1 MVHTLRLDNY
11 TPIPRKL
18 VLGTNSS
25 FGTESIKIE
34 RGAGWDGLNLT
45 ATWHIPGREEPLRV
59 ALLDGDAMDVPP
71 EVTKEAK
78 DGVLVLAGLASG
90 VQRASCNVEYLILEQ
105 AGVYGGADAEPTP
118 ELAAQVLEAA
128 LQAKADAEAAAEDAA
143 AAKANADKA
152 QSDAE
157 KAQQAAENA
166 AADAAKAGPYA
177 EAALAAQEAA
187 ESARDK
193 AIAAKQAAENAAAA
207 AAASKSAADTLAEEA
222 ERAAQAA
229 ENSKAAAN
237 NAANL
242 AGENATAAQQAAAT
256 AIAAANDA
264 GHVASDAAA
273 SKAAAE
279 AAAKAAQD
287 AQTAA
292 AEAKAEA
299 VKAQGAAQTAAK
311 SAQDAQAAA
320 EKVRDEAKTAQKGAE
335 AARDAAA
342 KSAEDA
348 DNTANS
354 IKDSMTQIAAN
365 KEAVSQLKED
375 LRNENLFVKQRA
387 VRGVRLAANGTI
399 VDGKENFTSDYIPI
413 ERLLNYK
420 KNSPLINF
428 YHRMCV
434 YNTAKNY
441 IKNID
446 DTNELY
452 NENGA
457 YVRFCGLLTE
467 IDEAKFIQCNAYDS
481 ISRLEIKKNN
491 ESYASFKEEVFN
503 NTGYYK
509 KSNDYKVTLNSG
521 WAASGVL
528 LDSEIYNAVEI
539 SVKDGEKIAFAGS
552 FGENAVCL
560 EVLYDGA
567 LKNRI
572 KISGDFNA
580 PNLFYHKVSNGVT
593 KILLSV
599 RNQNNAGYKFKFEY
613 FKNSIFDSTKRILS
627 QAQFI
632 ERKFYSTAHQGYIG
646 YGSKEN
652 TLQAFI
658 DACESGKFNCIETD
672 ARLTKDNIF
681 VLSHDASIVDSGITY
696 VIKEK
701 TYEELKKVFTDIC
714 TLEECMKICKKY
726 GVYLLIDKLIDAT
739 IEENSQYLFP
749 IIRKYRMQDT
759 VLFSSAV
766 SREGWTKK
774 ILEFNPKAK
783 IAFYYPNEWFTAE
796 QLAKAKNYVDGKNE
810 IIITCS
816 NTAITEEN
824 LQLFYD
830 NCDGVKIGTSVQNNL
845 ELYKSLFYTMDYIDS
860 NEYGVIDCFY
870 N

>member
-1 MVHTLRLDNY
+1 MQQVRIDFDNPGLPQSLGVVEGESQSRIFQAALYKSGAAY
-11 TPIPRKL
+11 TAPAGAVYSIMYR
-18 VLGTNSS
+18 G
-25 FGTESIKIE
+25 FGPQNQGWYDTIE
-34 RGAGWDGLNLT
+34 DGAGKRAACTVSGNVVTCELARQALRVPGHLTVVLCVSDAKGYMLKSWPIMADVRNDGYEDTGEIEMYFNLSGLAGNYLTQLEKAMADAEATKNNLT
-45 ATWHIPGREEPLRV
+45 AT
-59 ALLDGDAMDVPP
+59 
-71 EVTKEAK
+71 
-78 DGVLVLAGLASG
+78 S
-90 VQRASCNVEYLILEQ
+90 
-105 AGVYGGADAEPTP
+105 
-118 ELAAQVLEAA
+118 AQV
-128 LQAKADAEAAAEDAA
+128 QKDID
-143 AAKANADKA
+143 
-152 QSDAE
+152 
-157 KAQQAAENA
+157 
-166 AADAAKAGPYA
+166 
-177 EAALAAQEAA
+177 
-187 ESARDK
+187 
-193 AIAAKQAAENAAAA
+193 
-207 AAASKSAADTLAEEA
+207 
-222 ERAAQAA
+222 
-229 ENSKAAAN
+229 
-237 NAANL
+237 
-242 AGENATAAQQAAAT
+242 
-256 AIAAANDA
+256 
-264 GHVASDAAA
+264 
-273 SKAAAE
+273 
-279 AAAKAAQD
+279 AKAAETLKTIPESYTELD
-287 AQTAA
+287 GS
-292 AEAKAEA
+292 
-299 VKAQGAAQTAAK
+299 VK
-311 SAQDAQAAA
+311 
-320 EKVRDEAKTAQKGAE
+320 
-335 AARDAAA
+335 
-342 KSAEDA
+342 
-348 DNTANS
+348 
-354 IKDSMTQIAAN
+354 
-365 KEAVSQLKED
+365 QLKED
-375 LRNENLFVKQRA
+375 LRNENLFVKQSA
-387 VRGVRLAANGTI
+387 VIGARLAANGTT
-399 VDGKENFTSDYIPI
+399 VDDEKYFTSDYIPI
-413 ERLLNYK
+413 ERALKYK
-420 KNSPLINF
+420 KNSPLINV

-434 YNTAKNY
+434 YNTAKIY

-452 NENGA
+452 NEDGA

-481 ISRLEIKKNN
+481 IGRLKIEKNN
-491 ESYASFKEEVFN
+491 ESYTSFKDEVFN
-503 NTGYYK
+503 NAGYYK
-509 KSNDYKVTLNSG
+509 KSDDYKVTLNSG
-521 WAASGVL
+521 WSVTGEL
-528 LDSEIYNAVEI
+528 LDSDRYNAVEI

-552 FGENAVCL
+552 FGENAACL

-572 KISGDFNA
+572 VISGDFNA

-599 RNQNNAGYKFKFEY
+599 RNQKNTGYKFEFEY
-613 FKNSIFDSTKRILS
+613 FKNSIFESTKRILS

-632 ERKFYSTAHQGYIG
+632 GRKFYSTAHQGYIG

-652 TLQAFI
+652 TRQAFI

-681 VLSHDASIVDSGITY
+681 VLSHNASIVDNGITY

-749 IIRKYRMQDT
+749 IIRKYRMQDA

-766 SREGWTKK
+766 SREQWTRK

-796 QLAKAKNYVDGKNE
+796 QLVKAKNYVDGKNE

-860 NEYGVIDCFY
+860 NKYGVIDCFY

>member
-1 MVHTLRLDNY
+1 MADKPITREEKYLAYLTGDY
-11 TPIPRKL
+11 TGELPKPITRKEKYL
-18 VLGTNSS
+18 YELCLKGMGGEVSPEEIKSAVNEYLEKNPVKPGATTEQAQQIEQNKTDIASLKTETNS
-25 FGTESIKIE
+25 
-34 RGAGWDGLNLT
+34 
-45 ATWHIPGREEPLRV
+45 
-59 ALLDGDAMDVPP
+59 
-71 EVTKEAK
+71 
-78 DGVLVLAGLASG
+78 
-90 VQRASCNVEYLILEQ
+90 
-105 AGVYGGADAEPTP
+105 
-118 ELAAQVLEAA
+118 
-128 LQAKADAEAAAEDAA
+128 
-143 AAKANADKA
+143 
-152 QSDAE
+152 
-157 KAQQAAENA
+157 
-166 AADAAKAGPYA
+166 
-177 EAALAAQEAA
+177 
-187 ESARDK
+187 
-193 AIAAKQAAENAAAA
+193 
-207 AAASKSAADTLAEEA
+207 
-222 ERAAQAA
+222 
-229 ENSKAAAN
+229 
-237 NAANL
+237 
-242 AGENATAAQQAAAT
+242 
-256 AIAAANDA
+256 
-264 GHVASDAAA
+264 
-273 SKAAAE
+273 
-279 AAAKAAQD
+279 
-287 AQTAA
+287 
-292 AEAKAEA
+292 
-299 VKAQGAAQTAAK
+299 
-311 SAQDAQAAA
+311 
-320 EKVRDEAKTAQKGAE
+320 
-335 AARDAAA
+335 
-342 KSAEDA
+342 
-348 DNTANS
+348 
-354 IKDSMTQIAAN
+354 
-365 KEAVSQLKED
+365 LKED
-375 LRNENLFVKQRA
+375 LGNENLFVKQNA
-387 VRGVRLAANGTI
+387 VIGARLAANGTT
-399 VDGKENFTSDYIPI
+399 VDAKEYFTSGYIPI

-420 KNSPLINF
+420 KNSPLINV

-446 DTNELY
+446 DTNDLY

-467 IDEAKFIQCNAYDS
+467 IDEAKFMQCNAYDS
-481 ISRLEIKKNN
+481 ISRLEIEKNN
-491 ESYASFKEEVFN
+491 ESYTSFKEEVFN
-503 NTGYYK
+503 NTGCYK
-509 KSNDYKVTLNSG
+509 KSNDYKVTLNHGWSG
-521 WAASGVL
+521 NGNL
-528 LDSEIYNAVEI
+528 LDSETYNAIEI

-552 FGENAVCL
+552 FNENAVCL

-567 LKNRI
+567 LKNSI

-613 FKNSIFDSTKRILS
+613 FKNRIFESTKRILS

-632 ERKFYSTAHQGYIG
+632 GQKFYSTAHQGYIG

-681 VLSHDASIVDSGITY
+681 VLSHSDSIVDNGITY

-766 SREGWTKK
+766 SREQWTRK

-796 QLAKAKNYVDGKNE
+796 QLVKAKNYVDGKNE

-830 NCDGVKIGTSVQNNL
+830 NCDGVKIGTSVRDNL

-860 NEYGVIDCFY
+860 NIYGVIDCFY

>member
-1 MVHTLRLDNY
+1 MLETLIHEISLAGYKVTSAGGMLD
-11 TPIPRKL
+11 
-18 VLGTNSS
+18 LGTWGSY
-25 FGTESIKIE
+25 GIE
-34 RGAGWDGLNLT
+34 KLHLTLDAAWQDLTITAFFNVKGEVVAKKVVGKDGY
-45 ATWHIPGREEPLRV
+45 A
-59 ALLDGDAMDVPP
+59 DVPW
-71 EVTKEAK
+71 EATKENTFAGRIVFEGSINGQRRISANLNYK
-78 DGVLVLAGLASG
+78 VTNHSEITDSDPVPTDDRWNQFVTENKEYRDGAF
-90 VQRASCNVEYLILEQ
+90 
-105 AGVYGGADAEPTP
+105 
-118 ELAAQVLEAA
+118 EAA
-128 LQAKADAEAAAEDAA
+128 ERANARAEDAEAASDDAQA
-143 AAKANADKA
+143 AARAAKASENAAKA
-152 QSDAE
+152 S
-157 KAQQAAENA
+157 ENA
-166 AADAAKAGPYA
+166 AASSEDNARISAG
-177 EAALAAQEAA
+177 
-187 ESARDK
+187 
-193 AIAAKQAAENAAAA
+193 A
-207 AAASKSAADTLAEEA
+207 AAASKG
-222 ERAAQAA
+222 
-229 ENSKAAAN
+229 N
-237 NAANL
+237 
-242 AGENATAAQQAAAT
+242 
-256 AIAAANDA
+256 
-264 GHVASDAAA
+264 AAA
-273 SKAAAE
+273 SADK
-279 AAAKAAQD
+279 AKASK
-287 AQTAA
+287 TAA
-292 AEAKAEA
+292 AE
-299 VKAQGAAQTAAK
+299 
-311 SAQDAQAAA
+311 S
-320 EKVRDEAKTAQKGAE
+320 EK
-335 AARDAAA
+335 AAA
-342 KSAEDA
+342 KSAADA
-348 DNTANS
+348 DSTANS

-375 LRNENLFVKQRA
+375 LRNENLFVKQSA
-387 VRGVRLAANGTI
+387 VIGVRLAANGTI
-399 VDGKENFTSDYIPI
+399 VNGKEYFTSDYIPI

-420 KNSPLINF
+420 KNSPLRN
-428 YHRMCV
+428 YHHRMCV

-446 DTNELY
+446 DKNELY

-481 ISRLEIKKNN
+481 ISRLEIKKSN

-580 PNLFYHKVSNGVT
+580 PNLFYHKVSTGVT

>member
-1 MVHTLRLDNY
+1 MR
-11 TPIPRKL
+11 
-18 VLGTNSS
+18 
-25 FGTESIKIE
+25 EIKIDFDNPGLPQRLNVVE
-34 RGAGWDGLNLT
+34 NDAQSRFFKAVLYKDGKAYAAPSGATYSIMYRGFGPQNEGWYDTINDGAGKRAACSVSGNVVT
-45 ATWHIPGREEPLRV
+45 CEIARQALRV
-59 ALLDGDAMDVPP
+59 PGHVSVVLC
-71 EVTKEAK
+71 VTGSNGYMLHGWPI
-78 DGVLVLAGLASG
+78 DCNCRNDSYTSG
-90 VQRASCNVEYLILEQ
+90 TSVESFFYITH
-105 AGVYGGADAEPTP
+105 VT
-118 ELAAQVLEAA
+118 
-128 LQAKADAEAAAEDAA
+128 
-143 AAKANADKA
+143 NADWNSAIQTWEELKNMIDPTL
-152 QSDAE
+152 SLSG
-157 KAQQAAENA
+157 K
-166 AADAAKAGPYA
+166 AADAAKVGEAINA
-177 EAALAAQEAA
+177 EAT
-187 ESARDK
+187 R
-193 AIAAKQAAENAAAA
+193 
-207 AAASKSAADTLAEEA
+207 
-222 ERAAQAA
+222 
-229 ENSKAAAN
+229 
-237 NAANL
+237 
-242 AGENATAAQQAAAT
+242 
-256 AIAAANDA
+256 
-264 GHVASDAAA
+264 
-273 SKAAAE
+273 
-279 AAAKAAQD
+279 AKAA
-287 AQTAA
+287 
-292 AEAKAEA
+292 EEENAK
-299 VKAQGAAQTAAK
+299 G
-311 SAQDAQAAA
+311 
-320 EKVRDEAKTAQKGAE
+320 
-335 AARDAAA
+335 
-342 KSAEDA
+342 
-348 DNTANS
+348 
-354 IKDSMTQIAAN
+354 
-365 KEAVSQLKED
+365 VSQLTED
-375 LRNENLFVKQRA
+375 LRNENLFVKQSA
-387 VRGVRLAANGTI
+387 VIGVRLAANGTT
-399 VDGKENFTSDYIPI
+399 VDAEKYFTSDYIPI

-420 KNSPLINF
+420 KNSPLSNV

-434 YNTAKNY
+434 YNTAKKY

-446 DTNELY
+446 NTNDLY

-481 ISRLEIKKNN
+481 ISRLENKKNN
-491 ESYASFKEEVFN
+491 ESYASFEEEVFN
-503 NTGYYK
+503 NIGYYK

-521 WAASGVL
+521 WSATGVL
-528 LDSEIYNAVEI
+528 LYSGIYNAVEI

-580 PNLFYHKVSNGVT
+580 PNLFCHKVSNGVT

-632 ERKFYSTAHQGYIG
+632 GQKFYSTAHQGYIG

-658 DACESGKFNCIETD
+658 DACECGKFNCIETD

-766 SREGWTKK
+766 SREGWTRK

-860 NEYGVIDCFY
+860 NKYGVIDCFY

>member
-11 TPIPRKL
+11 YPTPRKL

-105 AGVYGGADAEPTP
+105 AGVYGGADAEPTL
-118 ELAAQVLEAA
+118 ELAAQVLEATM
-128 LQAKADAEAAAEDAA
+128 Q
-143 AAKANADKA
+143 AKANAN
-152 QSDAE
+152 

-177 EAALAAQEAA
+177 KAALAAKEAA
-187 ESARDK
+187 EAASDDAQAAAR
-193 AIAAKQAAENAAAA
+193 AAKASENAAKASENAAASSEDNARISAGA
-207 AAASKSAADTLAEEA
+207 AAASKG
-222 ERAAQAA
+222 
-229 ENSKAAAN
+229 N
-237 NAANL
+237 
-242 AGENATAAQQAAAT
+242 
-256 AIAAANDA
+256 
-264 GHVASDAAA
+264 AAA
-273 SKAAAE
+273 SADK
-279 AAAKAAQD
+279 AKASE
-287 AQTAA
+287 TAA
-292 AEAKAEA
+292 AE
-299 VKAQGAAQTAAK
+299 
-311 SAQDAQAAA
+311 S
-320 EKVRDEAKTAQKGAE
+320 EK
-335 AARDAAA
+335 AAA
-342 KSAEDA
+342 KSAADA
-348 DNTANS
+348 DSTANS

-375 LRNENLFVKQRA
+375 LRNENLFVKQSA
-387 VRGVRLAANGTI
+387 VIGVRLAANGTI
-399 VDGKENFTSDYIPI
+399 VDGEKYFTSDYIPI

-420 KNSPLINF
+420 KNSPLSNV

-726 GVYLLIDKLIDAT
+726 GVYLLIDKLIYAT

>member
-1 MVHTLRLDNY
+1 MAENTIIHEISLAGYKATSAGGMLD
-11 TPIPRKL
+11 
-18 VLGTNSS
+18 LGTWGSY
-25 FGTESIKIE
+25 GIE
-34 RGAGWDGLNLT
+34 KLHLTLDAAWQDLTITAFFNVKGEVVAKKVVGKDGY
-45 ATWHIPGREEPLRV
+45 A
-59 ALLDGDAMDVPP
+59 DVPW
-71 EVTKEAK
+71 EATKENTFAGRIVFEGSINGQRRISANLNYK
-78 DGVLVLAGLASG
+78 VTNHSEITDSDPVPTDDRWNQFVTENKEYRDGAF
-90 VQRASCNVEYLILEQ
+90 
-105 AGVYGGADAEPTP
+105 
-118 ELAAQVLEAA
+118 EAA
-128 LQAKADAEAAAEDAA
+128 ERANARAEDAEAASDDAQA
-143 AAKANADKA
+143 AARAAKASENAAKA
-152 QSDAE
+152 S
-157 KAQQAAENA
+157 ENA
-166 AADAAKAGPYA
+166 AASSEDNARISAG
-177 EAALAAQEAA
+177 
-187 ESARDK
+187 
-193 AIAAKQAAENAAAA
+193 A
-207 AAASKSAADTLAEEA
+207 AAASKG
-222 ERAAQAA
+222 
-229 ENSKAAAN
+229 N
-237 NAANL
+237 
-242 AGENATAAQQAAAT
+242 
-256 AIAAANDA
+256 
-264 GHVASDAAA
+264 AAA
-273 SKAAAE
+273 SADK
-279 AAAKAAQD
+279 AKASE
-287 AQTAA
+287 TAA
-292 AEAKAEA
+292 AE
-299 VKAQGAAQTAAK
+299 
-311 SAQDAQAAA
+311 S
-320 EKVRDEAKTAQKGAE
+320 EK
-335 AARDAAA
+335 AAA
-342 KSAEDA
+342 KSAADA
-348 DNTANS
+348 DSTANS

-399 VDGKENFTSDYIPI
+399 VDGKEYFTSDYIPI

-420 KNSPLINF
+420 KNSPLRN
-428 YHRMCV
+428 YHHRMCV

-446 DTNELY
+446 DKNELY